1 MSALHCTQSRQPSPS
16 SGISLENRQIAIYVT
31 ARNAAKAVLP
41 HLPFQVPRTRQKI
54 SGSCAQSDLNMR
66 KAGASAERAV
76 PNKIKAP

>member
-41 HLPFQVPRTRQKI
+41 HLPLQVPQPPRL
-54 SGSCAQSDLNMR
+54 SSSCTQTDLNMR